1 MLLTSNVKEAKLHM
15 HFILGHVVFR
25 LGFGAVE
32 LPCPGWAKLV
42 LLKGLLGFNV
52 IEADLGGQLLQL

>member
-1 MLLTSNVKEAKLHM
+1 MLL
-15 HFILGHVVFR
+15 ILGNVVFR

-32 LPCPGWAKLV
+32 LPRPGWAKLA

-52 IEADLGGQLLQL
+52 IAADLGGQLLQL

>member
-1 MLLTSNVKEAKLHM
+1 MKEGKLHVLL
-15 HFILGHVVFR
+15 ILGNVVFR

-32 LPCPGWAKLV
+32 LPRPGWAKLA

-52 IEADLGGQLLQL
+52 IAADLGGQILQL